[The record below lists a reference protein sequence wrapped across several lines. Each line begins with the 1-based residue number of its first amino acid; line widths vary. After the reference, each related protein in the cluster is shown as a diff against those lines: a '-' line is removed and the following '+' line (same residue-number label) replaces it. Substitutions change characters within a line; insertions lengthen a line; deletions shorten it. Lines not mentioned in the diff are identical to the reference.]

1 MSHIDRQCP
10 NCGPARILSFGE
22 NRGSVCSGCGYVLNS
37 GMVEDH
43 QDPNCRGRSQR
54 SLNGPSARW
63 TDGKQIFGLTETN
76 NTACNGASLLE
87 KWQKLA
93 GASDQTEKNIALAL
107 SDITKI
113 AGSLSLPTSVL
124 EEASRLYRLLLE
136 KRLIKGRSIQALCAA
151 VVYAASRRQGFAA
164 LLNEVAIVSRV
175 DKRMIGRYY
184 RFLVDKLGLSIPHV
198 SMKQCAEALFNR
210 LKVGTQVADIARN
223 IATTMDSSGITSG
236 KDPLGVMSAAIHVA
250 SKLIGEK
257 ITLRALSVA
266 SGLTETTIRSR
277 CRQLE
282 KDLLFIVS
290 L

>member
-1 MSHIDRQCP
+1 
-10 NCGPARILSFGE
+10 LT
-22 NRGSVCSGCGYVLNS
+22 
-37 GMVEDH
+37 
-43 QDPNCRGRSQR
+43 DPG
-54 SLNGPSARW
+54 G
-63 TDGKQIFGLTETN
+63 TFDLTETGKVV
-76 NTACNGASLLE
+76 CNEASLLE
-87 KWQKLA
+87 KWHKLA
-93 GASDQTEKNIALAL
+93 GASDQTEKNMALAL
-107 SDITKI
+107 CDITKI
-113 AGSLSLPTSVL
+113 AGSLSLPIPIL

-136 KRLIKGRSIQALCAA
+136 KRLIKGRCIQALCAA
-151 VVYAASRRQGFAA
+151 VVYAACRRQGFAM

-184 RFLVDKLGLSIPHV
+184 RFLVGKLDLTISHV
-198 SMKQCAEALFNR
+198 SMKQCAEVLFNR

-223 IATTMDSSGITSG
+223 IATTIEASG

-257 ITLRALSVA
+257 VTQRALSVA

-282 KDLLFIVS
+282 EDLLFIVK